1 MSGIWGFLFE
11 VLILGLL
18 GVLAVV
24 LGFFWGLNFFWGFE
38 FWGFCGNLGIFVF
51 CGGIFVFWAEFGG
64 ILFLE
69 WGL

>member
-24 LGFFWGLNFFWGFE
+24 LGFFLGVEFFFGGGF
-38 FWGFCGNLGIFVF
+38 FGVFVF
-51 CGGIFVFWAEFGG
+51 EMVLGCVAWVF
-64 ILFLE
+64 LV
-69 WGL
+69 